1 LPFLL
6 STRYN
11 EKQHVSLLAHIHNG
25 VNVKVNVARPK
36 GKLTMSEH
44 IPVIAG
50 AVRTPTGKFL
60 GGLAGF
66 TAPQLGAIVIKEVVR
81 RSGIVPNSIDEV
93 IMGNVV
99 SAGIGQAPARQAAIH
114 AGLPDDLPA
123 FTVNKVCGSGLK
135 AVMLAAQAIRA
146 GDAQAFVAGGM
157 ESMSNTPYL
166 LTKARTG
173 YRMGDGEL
181 IDAVVRDGLWCAFE
195 NIHMGGEAEIIAE
208 KFGVTREEQDQFS
221 LQSHQRAA
229 AATAAGRFKDEIV
242 PIEIKQKSGV
252 VVVDTDEPIR
262 ADSSLAALAKLKPAF
277 KEGGTVTAG
286 NAPGLS
292 DGASA
297 TVVVDQ
303 DFAKANGLTVLARVT
318 GYASAAITPRYIFAA
333 PTRAVNRLLERTGLR
348 LADFDLIEVNEAFA
362 AQTLANGKELDW
374 DWSRVNVNGG
384 AIALGHPIGSSGS
397 RVLTTLIYELR
408 RRGGGRGLAT
418 LCLGGGGA
426 VAMSVEV

>member
-1 LPFLL
+1 MAEP
-6 STRYN
+6 TA
-11 EKQHVSLLAHIHNG
+11 V
-25 VNVKVNVARPK
+25 VVA
-36 GKLTMSEH
+36 
-44 IPVIAG
+44 
-50 AVRTPTGKFL
+50 AVRTATGKFL
-60 GGLAGF
+60 GGLSSF
-66 TAPQLGAIVIKEVVR
+66 TAPQLGAIVIKEAVR
-81 RSGIVPNSIDEV
+81 RSGIEPNTIDEV

-99 SAGIGQAPARQAAIH
+99 SAGVGQAPARQAAIH
-114 AGLPDDLPA
+114 ADLPVDIPA

-157 ESMSNTPYL
+157 ESMSNAPYL
-166 LTKARTG
+166 LTQARTG
-173 YRMGDGEL
+173 YRMGDAKM
-181 IDAVVRDGLWCAFE
+181 IDAVVHDGLWCAFE
-195 NIHMGGEAEIIAE
+195 NIHMGSEAEIIAE
-208 KFGVTREEQDQFS
+208 KFGVTREEQDQYSF
-221 LQSHQRAA
+221 QSHQRAA
-229 AATAAGRFKDEIV
+229 AATTAGRFKDEII
-242 PIEIKQKSGV
+242 PIEVKQKNGV
-252 VVVDTDEPIR
+252 LVVDTDEPIR
-262 ADSSLAALAKLKPAF
+262 GDTSMDVLAKLMPVF
-277 KEGGTVTAG
+277 QQGGTVTAG

-297 TVVVDQ
+297 TVVTERE
-303 DFAKANGLTVLARVT
+303 FAKAHGLPVLARIT

-333 PTRAVNRLLERTGLR
+333 PTRAVHRLLERTGLR
-348 LADFDLIEVNEAFA
+348 IGDFDLIEVNEAFA

-426 VAMSVEV
+426 VAMSVEVS

>member
-1 LPFLL
+1 
-6 STRYN
+6 
-11 EKQHVSLLAHIHNG
+11 
-25 VNVKVNVARPK
+25 
-36 GKLTMSEH
+36 MSENSQH
-44 IPVIAG
+44 TPVIAA

-60 GGLAGF
+60 GGLSSF
-66 TAPQLGAIVIKEVVR
+66 SAPQLGAIVIKEAVKR
-81 RSGIVPNSIDEV
+81 AAIAPDTIDEV

-99 SAGIGQAPARQAAIH
+99 SAGIGQAPARQAAIY
-114 AGLPDDLPA
+114 AGLPVDIPA

-157 ESMSNTPYL
+157 ESMSNAPYL
-166 LTKARTG
+166 LPKARTG
-173 YRMGDGEL
+173 YRMGNGEI
-181 IDAVVRDGLWCAFE
+181 IDAVVHDGLWCAFE
-195 NIHMGGEAEIIAE
+195 DIHMGSEAEIIAE
-208 KFGVTREEQDQFS
+208 KFCVTRDEQDRFS

-229 AATAAGRFKDEIV
+229 AATAAGRFKEEIV

-252 VVVDTDEPIR
+252 VVIDKDEPIR
-262 ADSSLAALAKLKPAF
+262 ADSSLEALAKLKPAF
-277 KEGGTVTAG
+277 QEGGTVTAG

-297 TVVVDQ
+297 TVVADQ
-303 DFAKANGLTVLARVT
+303 DFAQSHHLPVLARIT
-318 GYASAAITPRYIFAA
+318 GYASAAIEPRYIFAA
-333 PTRAVNRLLERTGLR
+333 PTRAVRRLLERTGLKIG
-348 LADFDLIEVNEAFA
+348 DFDLIEVNEAFA
-362 AQTLANGKELDW
+362 AQALANGKELDW

-384 AIALGHPIGSSGS
+384 AVALGHPIGSSGS
-397 RVLTTLIYELR
+397 RVLTTLIHELR